1 MVFTDEHTELR
12 KEGEKW
18 MKDTASAC
26 SVVAALIV
34 TVMFAAAITV
44 PGGNSD
50 GVLTQGF
57 NGTIVA
63 MGSNNNNVVPN
74 MINGTIK
81 GPIDETPP
89 DEGLPV
95 FRRRRA
101 FKIFYVNNVDD
112 LEAGNYVAEEDFS
125 KYKTLHRGT
134 VNGKWKEDKKFLECN
149 NVDDIEAGKNVGEED
164 FSKCLTLYQATVH
177 GKWNEAQKFLEDKNN
192 NRALI
197 LVAPINFHKNTVLH
211 DAAKT
216 GNKVF
221 VENLVAMMGDNNNTK
236 ELGVVKNRDGLTA
249 LHFAARFGNREV
261 AEILVGKNPNLL
273 YQRCNRGL
281 LPIHYAA
288 CNTRRSPE
296 VFRYFWGVTKD
307 DNEDP
312 KVNPYAGPTGATI
325 LVNLI
330 KSKFYVVAMELANKY
345 PALTCHLTLDKEIS
359 PLEALVKYDY
369 PIFDKITLRFWQT
382 SIQNALLYKM
392 SVEEKMVK
400 HEEAKKLVECLCD
413 KLKILNDT
421 EVASLAKDAI
431 IQASYLDIEEVVEKI
446 VEANPTTAYYKDK
459 NGRNILHI
467 AVENRS
473 RNVYDLICGTNVLK
487 HDLVDER
494 DNKGNTIVHL
504 AGKLAPSHKLNS
516 NRSIVSGA
524 ALQMQRELRWF
535 KEVQKIAPPYFSSL
549 RNKDDKTAK
558 MVFTDEH
565 KDLKKE
571 GEKWMKETAT
581 ACSIIAALIVTVVF
595 AAAITVPGGNSEGV
609 LIQGFNGTINNNSS
623 INGTIISPMNET
635 TPDEGFPIF
644 SKTDAFRSFYVFN
657 SISLFTSVPSLLLFL
672 SILTSRYAEE
682 DFLHSLPLKLIAG
695 IITLLASVISMMGS
709 FSTTVYLVFGKT
721 ALSARVVL
729 MGCAGLAVAIF
740 VLLQFRLFLAF
751 LWSTYGQTILKKLN
765 RNVKDFGIYLA
776 LYRASVQGNWD
787 KANRF
792 FRTHKDSIQA
802 PLNHHLETV
811 LHVVARAGTASFAE
825 KLVKELPD
833 DALDL
838 RTEDY
843 NGGLTP
849 LHLAALYGN
858 VGVAEILVGRKHTLL
873 YHADNDGFYPI
884 HYAACNSRNAKDVFR
899 YFFGVTKADEDGQPN
914 PYQGPAGAAILVNL
928 IRSKFYVLLWKSI
941 PKKILMHQQ
950 ATDLLRCLCDELEKV
965 NDYSQVVSLA
975 SDALL
980 RAVHLDI
987 AEVVL
992 SIVEAYPTMAYCFD
1006 HNSLNIL
1013 YIAVENRCENIFN
1026 LIRGTTLQM
1035 QRELQWFKEVQKI
1048 ALPYLSSCMDEQGQ
1062 TPEMHFT
1069 ENHRLLKIE
1078 GEKWM
1083 KETAT
1088 SCTIAAALI
1097 VTVVFAAAITVPG
1110 GNSDENG
1117 LPIFSTHNSF
1127 TVFAI
1132 SNAASLFTAATS
1144 LLVFLSVLTSRY
1156 AEQDFLYALPNR
1168 LIIGLIT
1175 LFFSIIFMMT
1185 AFSSTIYLVFGQNRS
1200 WIRIIVPALASLP
1213 VTSFVLLQFPLLVA
1227 LVSSTYGPGIFS
1239 QRGIPQMSI

>member
-1 MVFTDEHTELR
+1 MAVY
-12 KEGEKW
+12 
-18 MKDTASAC
+18 
-26 SVVAALIV
+26 
-34 TVMFAAAITV
+34 
-44 PGGNSD
+44 
-50 GVLTQGF
+50 
-57 NGTIVA
+57 
-63 MGSNNNNVVPN
+63 
-74 MINGTIK
+74 
-81 GPIDETPP
+81 
-89 DEGLPV
+89 GLH
-95 FRRRRA
+95 A
-101 FKIFYVNNVDD
+101 VDD

-595 AAAITVPGGNSEGV
+595 AAAITVPGGNSEEV
-609 LIQGFNGTINNNSS
+609 
-623 INGTIISPMNET
+623 
-635 TPDEGFPIF
+635 
-644 SKTDAFRSFYVFN
+644 FYVFN

-729 MGCAGLAVAIF
+729 MGCAG
-740 VLLQFRLFLAF
+740 
-751 LWSTYGQTILKKLN
+751 
-765 RNVKDFGIYLA
+765 NVKDFGIYLA